1 VQQRE
6 TQLERRE
13 SKMELFVFPLKGVVF
28 YPTLTLPLNI
38 FEPRYIQ
45 MVRDSLKEERPI
57 ALSPA
62 DPMKS
67 LPLPGKTLRRKKGG
81 LITGFGTPLVLKE
94 RPDGSMVIL
103 LKGLGKAKLNE
114 VVREKPY
121 LVCRASEVN
130 ENNEIEEKNRFVLNR
145 LKKMLVTWIDEN
157 ISETDQAAT
166 FVSNLNSPQKILECL
181 SMCLV
186 SDAEVQQSILE
197 KDDVNDRVRFIQELF
212 LKKA

>member
-1 VQQRE
+1 
-6 TQLERRE
+6 
-13 SKMELFVFPLKGVVF
+13 MELFVFPLKGVVF

-45 MVRDSLKEERPI
+45 MVKDALKEERPI

-62 DPMKS
+62 DPI
-67 LPLPGKTLRRKKGG
+67 KTLPTAGKVTRRKKG

-94 RPDGSMVIL
+94 RTDGSMVIL
-103 LKGLGKAKLNE
+103 LKGVGKAKLSE
-114 VVREKPY
+114 VVRDRPY
-121 LVCRASEVN
+121 LICRANEVN
-130 ENNEIEEKNRFVLNR
+130 ENHQIEEKNRFVLNR
-145 LKKMLVTWIDEN
+145 LKKMLVSWIDEN

-186 SDAEVQQSILE
+186 SDAQVQQSILE
-197 KDDVNDRVRFIQELF
+197 QDDVNDRVRFIQDLF